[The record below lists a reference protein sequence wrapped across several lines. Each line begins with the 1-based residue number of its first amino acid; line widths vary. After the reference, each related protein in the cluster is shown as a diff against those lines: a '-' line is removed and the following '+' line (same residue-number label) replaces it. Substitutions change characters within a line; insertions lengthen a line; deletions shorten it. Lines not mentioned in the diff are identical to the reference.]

1 MLRPALAALVLA
13 AALAAGAAGASARE
27 AAPDAE
33 RGLTAE
39 GGPLVFAVVIDGLD
53 GDSVD
58 SGGAP
63 FISSLLAGE
72 GASATYFAESR
83 AIMPTVTN
91 ANHTAMMTGAYAGR
105 SGIPGNEFA
114 LYAPLENGDSCA
126 ATGPED
132 TRALPTTTSGENRNC
147 PEAEMVFEAVKR
159 QGNPRGLVTAGV
171 LGKPKL
177 GRIFAGQ
184 NVDPDRRDVDY
195 LWAPCASG
203 PDDDGYCGNVP
214 TNPITGYAVDDA
226 AVMDEVLRTVEQG
239 VPAGDGTAQPDF
251 TFVNLHQVD
260 SAGHLFGRGPA
271 YDQAVA
277 LADDE
282 IERLVTTL
290 RARGDWERTVLIL
303 LSDHSMDQVPT
314 KVNLESVLE
323 DAGVPAESFN
333 AVQGDNGM
341 AAHIYLANRESQD
354 RFAQLKT
361 MREALAAHP
370 SVETALYREPNPQDG
385 GKAKTLAAARPEW
398 HVEGERSGD
407 IFVAAKSGFIY
418 ASASGTGNLATGHHG
433 SSSTR
438 DNFFA
443 VIGGGDLVRQ
453 RTVESG
459 RAPDFDDTA
468 LNPEQAEN
476 VDVAATV
483 MGLFGVSAP
492 EDNAGRFLKQAFDK
506 ATLKRVA
513 TPEQPRLKLKRK
525 GGKVVAR
532 VNSPSDLHT
541 LQVREGRRW
550 KNVLKASEK
559 RRASLPL
566 GKAQR
571 LKVRACSISAAG
583 VRSAWETARSK
594 R

>member
-1 MLRPALAALVLA
+1 MPRRPVLSCIA
-13 AALAAGAAGASARE
+13 FAVALAAGVAGASAQE
-27 AAPDAE
+27 AAPE
-33 RGLTAE
+33 RGLGSA
-39 GGPLVFAVVIDGLD
+39 GGPLVFTIVIDGLD
-53 GDSVD
+53 GDTVD
-58 SGGAP
+58 ADGAP

-72 GASATYFAESR
+72 GARATYFPESR

-91 ANHTAMMTGAYAGR
+91 ANHVAMMTGAYAGR

-126 ATGPED
+126 ATGPEN

-147 PEAEMVFEAVKR
+147 AQSEMVFEAVKR

-171 LGKPKL
+171 FGKPKL

-203 PDDDGYCGNVP
+203 SDDDDYCGNQP

-226 AVMDEVLRTVEQG
+226 AVMDEVLRTVQEG
-239 VPAGDGTAQPDF
+239 VPTADGTAQPDF

-271 YDQAVA
+271 YNEAVA
-277 LADDE
+277 LADDQ

-323 DAGVPAESFN
+323 DAGIPADAFN

-341 AAHIYLANRESQD
+341 ASHIYLADRESKD
-354 RFAQLKT
+354 RFALLKR
-361 MREALAAHP
+361 MRDALAAHP
-370 SVETALYREPNPQDG
+370 SVETALYREPNPADG
-385 GKAKTLAAARPEW
+385 NKAKTLARARPEW

-407 IFVAAKSGFIY
+407 IFVAARSGFIY
-418 ASASGTGNLATGHHG
+418 ASAGGTGNLAQGHHG
-433 SSSTR
+433 SNSTR

-443 VIGGGDLVRQ
+443 VVGGGDLVKQ
-453 RTVESG
+453 GTVDG
-459 RAPDFDDTA
+459 VRAPDFDDTA
-468 LNPEQAEN
+468 ENPQQAEN

-483 MGLFGVSAP
+483 MGLFGLSAT
-492 EDNAGRFLKQAFDK
+492 DDDAGRFLGNAFNKK
-506 ATLKRVA
+506 ALKRVA
-513 TPEQPRLKLKRK
+513 KPEAPDFALTRKKKKL
-525 GGKVVAR
+525 VVR
-532 VNSPSDLHT
+532 FIPTIGLHD
-541 LQVREGRRW
+541 LQVRKDKRW
-550 KNVLKASEK
+550 KSVLDDSAAKKA
-559 RRASLPL
+559 
-566 GKAQR
+566 
-571 LKVRACSISAAG
+571 KVRVGNAKRIKLRARSVSAAG
-583 VRSAWETARSK
+583 VASDWQTASAK
-594 R
+594 L